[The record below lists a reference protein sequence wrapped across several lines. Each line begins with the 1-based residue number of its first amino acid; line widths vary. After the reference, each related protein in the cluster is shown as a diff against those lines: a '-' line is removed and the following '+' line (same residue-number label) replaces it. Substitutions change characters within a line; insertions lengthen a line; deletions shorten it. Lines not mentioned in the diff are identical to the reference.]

1 MKFHNV
7 DKKLNKYRRMSLKYS
22 AVLGALLSGAVMP
35 LSYAQ
40 ELKPSATP
48 ANIQVPAGNKL
59 FQVGHAV
66 GTQDYIC
73 LPVAGS
79 VKFIL
84 FTPQATLLKDNKQT
98 MTHYY
103 SPNPVESGLVRASWQ
118 SSKTGS
124 IIWGK
129 VADGNASSDDAYVA
143 HGAIP
148 WLLVTVVGAQHG
160 ANGSSDK
167 LDKTTYIQRV
177 KTTGGVAPVS
187 GCVSSTDVGN
197 KAFVPYTADYL
208 FYKKAN

>member
-22 AVLGALLSGAVMP
+22 TVLGALLSGVLIP

-59 FQVGHAV
+59 FQVGHAI
-66 GTQDYIC
+66 GTQNYIC
-73 LPVAGS
+73 LPADGS
-79 VKFIL
+79 VKFTL
-84 FTPQATLLKDNKQT
+84 FTPQATILKGNKQT
-98 MTHYY
+98 MTHYA
-103 SPNPVESGLVRASWQ
+103 SPNPVESGVARATWQ
-118 SSKTGS
+118 NSKTGS
-124 IIWGK
+124 MIWGK
-129 VADGNASSDDAYVA
+129 VADGNSSSDNAYVA

-148 WLLVTVVGAQHG
+148 WLLVTVVGAQPG
-160 ANGSSDK
+160 VSGSGDK

-187 GCVSSTDVGN
+187 GCASSKDVGN

-208 FYKKAN
+208 FYKKD